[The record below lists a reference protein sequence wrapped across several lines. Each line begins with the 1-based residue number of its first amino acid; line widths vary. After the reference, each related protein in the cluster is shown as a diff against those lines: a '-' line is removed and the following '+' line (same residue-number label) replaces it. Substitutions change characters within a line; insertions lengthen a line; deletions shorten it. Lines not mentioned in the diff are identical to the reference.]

1 MSTISS
7 RVARAVHV
15 LAFLARRRGEAV
27 TSDTIAGSVNTNPV
41 VVRRLM
47 GSLRNAGLVQVQPGA
62 RGGAQLAREPQD
74 ITVLDVYRAVEDKL
88 DLFALH
94 AEPRGNCDIGSNIR
108 GVLRGV
114 FCRAHEAMQREL
126 GAVTIADVF
135 HDVTGRS
142 CCGPQP
148 GKVECRQPAG
158 RPHAEA

>member
-1 MSTISS
+1 M
-7 RVARAVHV
+7 AVHV

-27 TSDTIAGSVNTNPV
+27 TSDTIAGSVNTTPV

-62 RGGAQLAREPQD
+62 RGGAQLAREPHD
-74 ITVLDVYRAVEDKL
+74 ITVLDVYHAVEEKP

-94 AEPRGNCDIGSNIR
+94 AEPRGDCDIGGNIR

-142 CCGPQP
+142 CCGPRP
-148 GKVECRQPAG
+148 AGVECGQPRGDAVYDG
-158 RPHAEA
+158 PRKATI